1 MRKEMNELIDLNAY
15 PIDKQL
21 KMLLKDKTTGKNII
35 FATSVYSRNGISIK
49 ETDEITVEALRQGI
63 SYQIQPRVL
72 KKESSNKSE
81 QERRQKCLHHHGS
94 VTK

>member
-1 MRKEMNELIDLNAY
+1 MNELIDLNAY

-72 KKESSNKSE
+72 KKKRAATRANKSE
-81 QERRQKCLHHHGS
+81 GRS
-94 VTK
+94 VYTIMDL